1 MKLSKKAAYDLLEDL
16 LQAEKHLNRWRKS
29 GIGLVMEKETFEA
42 LSQSDHPGKG
52 FVLQGVLVD
61 RRGKLRF

>member
-1 MKLSKKAAYDLLEDL
+1 MKLSKKAAYDLLEDFL
-16 LQAEKHLNRWRKS
+16 KAEKQLNHWRKN
-29 GIGLVMEKETFEA
+29 GIGLVMDKETFEA
-42 LSQSDHPGKG
+42 LSQSDHPGKD

>member
-1 MKLSKKAAYDLLEDL
+1 MKLSKKAAYDVLEDL
-16 LQAEKHLNRWRKS
+16 LKSEKQLGRWRKS

-42 LSQSDHPGKG
+42 LSQSDHPGKD